1 MSKHL
6 VLLGGGH
13 ANLHV
18 LAALAREPL
27 KDCKITLVSPYR
39 AQIYSGM
46 LPGWIAGHYQLDEC
60 QIPLDR
66 LAAAAGPATDA
77 SAWVVVTPS
86 ATTCLL
92 STSAPPSAPMRS
104 CANRSMLF
112 RFVRLSFSLND
123 IRDSCAQ
130 GMPVQSR

>member
-1 MSKHL
+1 MSKNL

-18 LAALAREPL
+18 LEALAREPL

-66 LAAAAGPATDA
+66 LAAAIATWCLIPRPMP
-77 SAWVVVTPS
+77 STPTAIS
-86 ATTCLL
+86 
-92 STSAPPSAPMRS
+92 
-104 CANRSMLF
+104 
-112 RFVRLSFSLND
+112 
-123 IRDSCAQ
+123 
-130 GMPVQSR
+130 